1 MCVPGMEKNG
11 GCLSL
16 EMTLVYASLAAIDG
30 FISISAAIQ
39 LLRFYVHN
47 PYAGWMRQK
56 ASSLYQPVII
66 CIS

>member
-30 FISISAAIQ
+30 FISISAVIQ
-39 LLRFYVHN
+39 VSYLR
-47 PYAGWMRQK
+47 
-56 ASSLYQPVII
+56 PVFSISQFDD
-66 CIS
+66 CIRAPVK

>member
-1 MCVPGMEKNG
+1 MEKNG

-39 LLRFYVHN
+39 VSYFR
-47 PYAGWMRQK
+47 
-56 ASSLYQPVII
+56 PVLSISQFDD
-66 CIS
+66 CIRAPIK

>member
-47 PYAGWMRQK
+47 PYASWMRQK

>member
-1 MCVPGMEKNG
+1 MCVPSMEKNG

-39 LLRFYVHN
+39 VSYLRSVF
-47 PYAGWMRQK
+47 
-56 ASSLYQPVII
+56 SSSQFDDCIRAPII
-66 CIS
+66 

>member
-1 MCVPGMEKNG
+1 MCVPSMEKNG

-39 LLRFYVHN
+39 VSYLR
-47 PYAGWMRQK
+47 
-56 ASSLYQPVII
+56 PVFSISQFDDCIRAPII
-66 CIS
+66 

>member
-1 MCVPGMEKNG
+1 MEKNG

-39 LLRFYVHN
+39 VFYLR
-47 PYAGWMRQK
+47 
-56 ASSLYQPVII
+56 PVFSISQFDD
-66 CIS
+66 CIRAPIK

>member
-39 LLRFYVHN
+39 VSYFR
-47 PYAGWMRQK
+47 
-56 ASSLYQPVII
+56 PVLSISQFDD
-66 CIS
+66 CIRAPIK